1 LAKDVRFLASTELLT
16 ARNGQRLTITGK
28 RWAQASGKVRI
39 MRMPNSCV
47 AMLDSPSTS
56 KRTRRSRPKV
66 TGKKSIA
73 RDHIFTLG
81 IEEEFQIIDPE
92 TRELRSHIQ
101 QILADGK
108 VLLKE
113 RVKAEFHQSVVELG
127 TEICQDIDDA
137 RRQVIELRSEL
148 AGIAEMEGLKIAS
161 SGTHPFSHWMDQL
174 ISPDE
179 RYVTIL
185 NDMQQIARANLIWG
199 LHVHVG
205 IPDREEAIDVMN
217 QARYFLPHLY
227 ALSVNSP
234 FWLGQNTG
242 LKAYRQMIFERFP
255 RTGIPDAFESLSEYD
270 DYLKMLVSTGCIDN
284 AKKIWWDIRLHPFF
298 NTIEFRICDAQ
309 SRVDD
314 TIALAALM
322 QAIVVKLH
330 KLRQQ
335 NITFRSYPRRLID
348 ENRWRAARYGLD
360 GKLIDFGRCCEID
373 ERQLLHEMLEFIA
386 TEVDELGLGREM
398 AHIEKILREGTG
410 ADRQLAAWERSSHD
424 LRAVVDHIVDETY
437 EDLTIGRNGTNHAI
451 AAA

>member
-1 LAKDVRFLASTELLT
+1 MK
-16 ARNGQRLTITGK
+16 K
-28 RWAQASGKVRI
+28 
-39 MRMPNSCV
+39 PNSCV
-47 AMLDSPSTS
+47 DLVGTDRGACQPDRNRS
-56 KRTRRSRPKV
+56 KAPRKIKRALP
-66 TGKKSIA
+66 
-73 RDHIFTLG
+73 HIFTLG

-108 VLLKE
+108 VLLRE
-113 RVKAEFHQSVVELG
+113 HVKPEFHQSVVELG
-127 TEICQDIDDA
+127 TEICEDIQAA
-137 RRQVIELRSEL
+137 RQQVIQLRSEL
-148 AGIAEMEGLKIAS
+148 ARIAETEGLKIAS
-161 SGTHPFSHWMDQL
+161 AGTHPFSHWMDQL
-174 ISPDE
+174 ITADE
-179 RYVTIL
+179 RYATIL

-270 DYLKMLVSTGCIDN
+270 DYLKLLVATGCIDN

-309 SRVDD
+309 SRVED

-335 NITFRSYPRRLID
+335 NVTFR
-348 ENRWRAARYGLD
+348 
-360 GKLIDFGRCCEID
+360 
-373 ERQLLHEMLEFIA
+373 
-386 TEVDELGLGREM
+386 
-398 AHIEKILREGTG
+398 
-410 ADRQLAAWERSSHD
+410 
-424 LRAVVDHIVDETY
+424 
-437 EDLTIGRNGTNHAI
+437 
-451 AAA
+451 

>member
-1 LAKDVRFLASTELLT
+1 MK
-16 ARNGQRLTITGK
+16 K
-28 RWAQASGKVRI
+28 
-39 MRMPNSCV
+39 PNSCLGAV
-47 AMLDSPSTS
+47 GNGCDAAHTCQSRSSTRR
-56 KRTRRSRPKV
+56 KVNRTR
-66 TGKKSIA
+66 
-73 RDHIFTLG
+73 DHVFTLG
-81 IEEEFQIIDPE
+81 IEEEFQIIDPK

-113 RVKAEFHQSVVELG
+113 HVKPEFHQSVVELG
-127 TEICQDIDDA
+127 TEICEDIRAA
-137 RRQVIELRSEL
+137 RKQVTELRSEL
-148 AGIAEMEGLKIAS
+148 AGIAAMEGLKIAS
-161 SGTHPFSHWMDQL
+161 SGTHPFSHWMDQQ
-174 ISPDE
+174 ITADE
-179 RYVTIL
+179 RYATIL

-270 DYLKMLVSTGCIDN
+270 DYLKLLVTTGCIDN

-322 QAIVVKLH
+322 QAVVVKLH

-335 NITFRSYPRRLID
+335 NVTFRRYPRRLID

-360 GKLIDFGRCCEID
+360 GRLIDFGRCCEVD
-373 ERQLLHEMLEFIA
+373 ERDLLHEMIAFIA
-386 TEVDELGLGREM
+386 TEVDELGLHREL
-398 AHIEKILREGTG
+398 AHVEKILREGTG
-410 ADRQLAAWERSSHD
+410 ADRQIRAWESRSHD
-424 LRAVVDHIVDETY
+424 LKAVVDHIVAETY
-437 EDLTIGRNGTNHAI
+437 EGLTVNRKRTDHRLV
-451 AAA
+451 AA

>member
-1 LAKDVRFLASTELLT
+1 MK
-16 ARNGQRLTITGK
+16 K
-28 RWAQASGKVRI
+28 
-39 MRMPNSCV
+39 PNSCLEPV
-47 AMLDSPSTS
+47 GNDSRSTHVGHDRTTP
-56 KRTRRSRPKV
+56 KRSANRKREHT
-66 TGKKSIA
+66 
-73 RDHIFTLG
+73 FTLG

-101 QILADGK
+101 QILADGR

-113 RVKAEFHQSVVELG
+113 HVKAEFHQSIVELG
-127 TEICQDIDDA
+127 TEICEDINAA
-137 RRQVIELRSEL
+137 RKQVIELRSEL
-148 AGIAEMEGLKIAS
+148 AGIAELEGLKIAS
-161 SGTHPFSHWMDQL
+161 AGTHPFSHWMDQL
-174 ISPDE
+174 ITADE
-179 RYVTIL
+179 RYATIL

-270 DYLKMLVSTGCIDN
+270 DYLRLLVATGCIDN

-335 NITFRSYPRRLID
+335 NVTFRSYPRRLID

-360 GKLIDFGRCCEID
+360 GKLIDFGRCCETN
-373 ERQLLHEMLEFIA
+373 ERDLLHEMIVFIE
-386 TEVDELGLGREM
+386 TEVDELGLQREI
-398 AHIEKILREGTG
+398 AHVEEILRHGTG
-410 ADRQLAAWERSSHD
+410 ADRQLRAWEENSHD
-424 LRAVVDHIVDETY
+424 LKAVVDHIVTETH
-437 EDLTIGRNGTNHAI
+437 EGLAIDRNRTNRRMVAV
-451 AAA
+451 